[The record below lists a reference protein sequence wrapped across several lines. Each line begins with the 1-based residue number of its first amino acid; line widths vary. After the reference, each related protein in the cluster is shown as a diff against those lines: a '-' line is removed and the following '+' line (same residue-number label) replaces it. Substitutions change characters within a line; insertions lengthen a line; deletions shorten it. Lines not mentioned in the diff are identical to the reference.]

1 MCDDQEKLIGHFR
14 AAARLLFLTLGPR
27 WRRGLHHSSKKA
39 NLTTELEPTRGG
51 RHGFNMNGNCLL
63 IVTDADLNEND
74 VLFGRGETIRYTI
87 AVNLR
92 FSVLT
97 FLQYAPLS
105 VSGHGISGNPGNVKF
120 RIILQER
127 RQEYLAIRNKKVSG
141 LG

>member
-1 MCDDQEKLIGHFR
+1 M
-14 AAARLLFLTLGPR
+14 
-27 WRRGLHHSSKKA
+27 
-39 NLTTELEPTRGG
+39 
-51 RHGFNMNGNCLL
+51 L

-127 RQEYLAIRNKKVSG
+127 RQEYLAIIPGRRSVIIIVFIEFLTTYKHIF
-141 LG
+141 